1 MKGWFPKTMLN
12 YQRVSG
18 KYDDRTVAEHT
29 KIIKGFVDSGFD
41 TTSKDSI
48 DQIYQSINGKIE
60 LGYSP
65 TKIAPKIPH
74 RKIIRV
80 MKLET
85 KEETTNQ
92 SLSPKINLDL
102 PQKICHEKQP

>member
-1 MKGWFPKTMLN
+1 MMIN
-12 YQRVSG
+12 
-18 KYDDRTVAEHT
+18 RTVIEHT

-41 TTSKDSI
+41 TTSKDNI

-74 RKIIRV
+74 RKLIRQV
-80 MKLET
+80 KAKSSE
-85 KEETTNQ
+85 
-92 SLSPKINLDL
+92 S
-102 PQKICHEKQP
+102 